1 MKNNAAVGGGIEVFM
16 KAKPSISQ
24 KKENLTGVLFI
35 TPYLI
40 GYIIFQGLP
49 FLIAIILGFT
59 NVRYI
64 SKIGD
69 ASFIAFDNFVRMF
82 QDVDTMKAL
91 GRTGLY
97 SLLYVP
103 LIMIC
108 GFFIAYM
115 VNKGIHL
122 KNIVRSMFFLPYVS
136 NMVAVAVVFKLL
148 LGPGG
153 PLVYLLTKLGMENP
167 PYLLY
172 GLKTALPTVVCIAV
186 WKGIGLNFI
195 TYLAAMQ
202 NVSPDLLEA
211 AQIDGAGKWQRIKN
225 IIIPSLSPTTFF
237 LLISSVITSLQ
248 NFTTIQALTGGGP
261 GQATTVMSINIIRTS
276 FSNYQTGYA
285 SAQALIMFLIVLLIT
300 LVQWRGQQKW
310 VNY

>member
-1 MKNNAAVGGGIEVFM
+1 MKQ
-16 KAKPSISQ
+16 KSSIAQ
-24 KKENLTGVLFI
+24 RKENITGAIFI
-35 TPYLI
+35 APYLA
-40 GYIIFQGLP
+40 GFAIFQGIP
-49 FLIAIILGFT
+49 FLIAMVLGFT

-64 SKIGD
+64 SKLGD
-69 ASFIAFDNFVRMF
+69 AKFIGFGNFIRMF
-82 QDVDTMKAL
+82 QDIDTMKAL

-103 LIMIC
+103 LIMVC

-115 VNKGIHL
+115 VNKGIHF
-122 KNIVRSMFFLPYVS
+122 KNLVRSMFFLPYVS

-148 LGPGG
+148 LGPDG
-153 PLVYLLTKLGMENP
+153 PVIYILQKIGYENP

-172 GLKTALPTVVCIAV
+172 GLKTALPAVVCIAV

-195 TYLAAMQ
+195 TYLAALQ
-202 NVSPDLLEA
+202 NVSVDLLEA
-211 AQIDGAGKWQRIKN
+211 AQIDGATKWQRIKN
-225 IIIPSLSPTTFF
+225 IIIPMISPTTFF

-248 NFTTIQALTGGGP
+248 NFTTIQSLTGGGP
-261 GQATTVMSINIIRTS
+261 GQATTVMSINIIRTA

-285 SAQALIMFLIVLLIT
+285 SAQALVMFVIVLMIT
-300 LVQWRGQQKW
+300 LVQWQGQKKW

>member
-1 MKNNAAVGGGIEVFM
+1 MKGKTGKKVSNR
-16 KAKPSISQ
+16 PSIAQ
-24 KKENLTGVLFI
+24 KKENLTGAIFI
-35 TPYLI
+35 APYLI

-49 FLIAIILGFT
+49 FLIAMILGFT

-64 SKIGD
+64 SKLDD
-69 ASFIAFDNFVRMF
+69 ATFVGFENFVRMF
-82 QDVDTMKAL
+82 NDVDTMKAL

-97 SLLYVP
+97 SLMYVP

-115 VNKGIHL
+115 VNKGIHF
-122 KNIVRSMFFLPYVS
+122 KNVVRSMFFLPYVS

-148 LGPGG
+148 LGPSG
-153 PLVYLLTKLGMENP
+153 PVVYLLQKIGAENP

-172 GLKTALPTVVCIAV
+172 GLNTALPTVVCIAV

-195 TYLAAMQ
+195 TYLAALQ
-202 NVSPDLLEA
+202 NVSTDLLEA
-211 AQIDGAGKWQRIKN
+211 AQIDGATKWERIRH
-225 IIIPSLSPTTFF
+225 IVIPSISPTTFF

-261 GQATTVMSINIIRTS
+261 GQATTVMSINIIRTA

-285 SAQALIMFLIVLLIT
+285 SAQALVMFLIVLFIT
-300 LVQWRGQQKW
+300 LIQWRGQKKW

>member
-1 MKNNAAVGGGIEVFM
+1 MKANAAPKTKIM
-16 KAKPSISQ
+16 SSIAQ
-24 KKENLTGVLFI
+24 KKENITGALFI

-40 GYIIFQGLP
+40 GYFIFQGLP
-49 FLIAIILGFT
+49 FLIAMILGFT

-64 SKIGD
+64 SKID
-69 ASFIAFDNFVRMF
+69 EASFIGIGNFIRMF
-82 QDVDTMKAL
+82 HDVDTMKAL

-97 SLLYVP
+97 SLIYVP
-103 LIMIC
+103 LIMVC
-108 GFFIAYM
+108 GFIIAYM
-115 VNKGIHL
+115 VNKGIHF
-122 KNIVRSMFFLPYVS
+122 KNMIRSMFFLPYVS

-153 PLVYLLTKLGMENP
+153 PLVFLLQRVGMENP

-172 GLKTALPTVVCIAV
+172 GLNTALPTVVCIAV

-195 TYLAAMQ
+195 TYLAALQ
-202 NVSPDLLEA
+202 NVSADLLEA

-225 IIIPSLSPTTFF
+225 IIIPMISPTTFF
-237 LLISSVITSLQ
+237 LMISSVITSLQ
-248 NFTTIQALTGGGP
+248 NFTTIQALTAGGP
-261 GQATTVMSINIIRTS
+261 GQATTVMSINIIRTA

-300 LVQWRGQQKW
+300 LVQWRGQKKW

>member
-1 MKNNAAVGGGIEVFM
+1 MKSRQ
-16 KAKPSISQ
+16 SIAQ
-24 KKENLTGVLFI
+24 KKENLIGAAFI
-35 TPYLI
+35 TPYLV
-40 GYIIFQGLP
+40 GFTIFQGLP
-49 FLIAIILGFT
+49 FLIAMILGFT

-64 SKIGD
+64 SKIGE
-69 ASFIAFDNFVRMF
+69 AKFIGIDNFIRMF
-82 QDVDTMKAL
+82 TDMDTMKAL

-97 SLLYVP
+97 SLIYVP

-115 VNKGIHL
+115 VNKGIHF

-148 LGPGG
+148 LGPSG
-153 PLVYLLTKLGMENP
+153 PVVSLLTAVGMENP

-172 GLKTALPTVVCIAV
+172 GLNTALPTVVCIAV
-186 WKGIGLNFI
+186 WKGLGLNFI
-195 TYLAAMQ
+195 TYLAALQ

-211 AQIDGAGKWQRIKN
+211 AEIDGASKWQKIKN
-225 IIIPSLSPTTFF
+225 IIIPMISPTTFF

-261 GQATTVMSINIIRTS
+261 GQATTVMSVNIIRTA
-276 FSNYQTGYA
+276 FSNFQTGYA
-285 SAQALIMFLIVLLIT
+285 SAQAIVMFLIVLGIT
-300 LVQWRGQQKW
+300 LFQWVGQKKW

>member
-1 MKNNAAVGGGIEVFM
+1 MKKNAS
-16 KAKPSISQ
+16 SIAQ
-24 KKENLTGVLFI
+24 KKENMTGAIFI

-40 GYIIFQGLP
+40 GFLIFQGLP
-49 FLIAIILGFT
+49 FLIAMVLGFT

-64 SKIGD
+64 SKIQD
-69 ASFIAFDNFVRMF
+69 AAFIGFDNFSRMV

-97 SLLYVP
+97 SLIYVP
-103 LIMIC
+103 LIMVC
-108 GFFIAYM
+108 GFFIAYL
-115 VNKGIHL
+115 VNKGIHF
-122 KNIVRSMFFLPYVS
+122 KNMVRSMFFLPYVS
-136 NMVAVAVVFKLL
+136 NMVAVAIVFKLL
-148 LGPGG
+148 LGPDG
-153 PLVYLLTKLGMENP
+153 PVVYVLKSIGWEDP

-195 TYLAAMQ
+195 TYLAALQ
-202 NVSPDLLEA
+202 NVSADLLEA
-211 AQIDGAGKWQRIKN
+211 AQIDGASKWQRIKN
-225 IIIPSLSPTTFF
+225 IIIPMISPTTFF

-261 GQATTVMSINIIRTS
+261 GQATTVMSINIIRTA
-276 FSNYQTGYA
+276 FTNYQTGYA
-285 SAQALIMFLIVLLIT
+285 SAQALVMFVIVLFIT
-300 LVQWRGQQKW
+300 LIQWRGQKKW

>member
-1 MKNNAAVGGGIEVFM
+1 MVKNGKVKTSSAE
-16 KAKPSISQ
+16 
-24 KKENLTGVLFI
+24 KKENIIGFCFI
-35 TPYLI
+35 APYLI
-40 GYIIFQGLP
+40 GYFIFQGLP
-49 FLIAIILGFT
+49 FLIAMILGFT

-64 SKIGD
+64 SRID
-69 ASFIAFDNFVRMF
+69 EASFIGLQNFIRMF

-97 SLLYVP
+97 SLMYVP
-103 LIMIC
+103 LIMVC

-115 VNKGIHL
+115 VNKGIHF
-122 KNIVRSMFFLPYVS
+122 KNLVRSMFFLPYVS

-148 LGPGG
+148 LGPSG
-153 PLVYLLTKLGMENP
+153 PVVHILQALGWENP

-172 GLKTALPTVVCIAV
+172 GLNTALPTVVCIAV

-195 TYLAAMQ
+195 TYLAALQ
-202 NVSPDLLEA
+202 NVSTELLEA
-211 AQIDGAGKWQRIKN
+211 AQIDGANKWQRIRS
-225 IIIPSLSPTTFF
+225 IIIPSISPTTFF

-261 GQATTVMSINIIRTS
+261 GQATTVMSINIIRTA

-285 SAQALIMFLIVLLIT
+285 SAQALVMFLIVLAIT
-300 LVQWRGQQKW
+300 LVQWQGQRKW

>member
-1 MKNNAAVGGGIEVFM
+1 MKGKTGKKVSTR
-16 KAKPSISQ
+16 PSIAQ
-24 KKENLTGVLFI
+24 KKENLTGAIFI
-35 TPYLI
+35 APYLI
-40 GYIIFQGLP
+40 GYVIFQGLP
-49 FLIAIILGFT
+49 YLIAMILGFT

-64 SKIGD
+64 SKLND
-69 ASFIAFDNFVRMF
+69 ATFVGLENFIRMF
-82 QDVDTMKAL
+82 NDTDTMKAL

-97 SLLYVP
+97 SLMYVP

-115 VNKGIHL
+115 VNKGIHF
-122 KNIVRSMFFLPYVS
+122 KNVVRSMFFLPYVS

-153 PLVYLLTKLGMENP
+153 PVVYMLQKLGFENP

-172 GLKTALPTVVCIAV
+172 GLHTALPTVVCIAV

-195 TYLAAMQ
+195 TYLAALQ
-202 NVSPDLLEA
+202 NVSADLLEA
-211 AQIDGAGKWQRIKN
+211 AQIDGATKWERIRH
-225 IIIPSLSPTTFF
+225 IIIPSISPTTFF

-248 NFTTIQALTGGGP
+248 NFTTIQALTAGGP
-261 GQATTVMSINIIRTS
+261 GQATTVMSINIIRTA

-285 SAQALIMFLIVLLIT
+285 SAQALVMFLIVLMIT
-300 LVQWRGQQKW
+300 LIQWQGQKKW

>member
-1 MKNNAAVGGGIEVFM
+1 MKQ
-16 KAKPSISQ
+16 KSSIAQ
-24 KKENLTGVLFI
+24 RKENITGAIFI
-35 TPYLI
+35 APYLA
-40 GYIIFQGLP
+40 GFAIFQGMP
-49 FLIAIILGFT
+49 FLIAMVLGFT

-64 SKIGD
+64 SKLGD
-69 ASFIAFDNFVRMF
+69 AKFIGFGNFIRMF
-82 QDVDTMKAL
+82 QDIDTMKAL

-103 LIMIC
+103 LIMVC

-115 VNKGIHL
+115 VNKGIHF
-122 KNIVRSMFFLPYVS
+122 KNLVRSMFFLPYVS

-148 LGPGG
+148 LGPDG
-153 PLVYLLTKLGMENP
+153 PLIYILQKIGYENP

-172 GLKTALPTVVCIAV
+172 GLKTALPSVVCIAV

-195 TYLAAMQ
+195 TYLAALQ
-202 NVSPDLLEA
+202 NVSVDLLEA
-211 AQIDGAGKWQRIKN
+211 AQIDGATKWQRIKN
-225 IIIPSLSPTTFF
+225 IIIPMISPTTFF

-248 NFTTIQALTGGGP
+248 NFTTIQSLTGGGP
-261 GQATTVMSINIIRTS
+261 GQATTVMSINIIRTA

-285 SAQALIMFLIVLLIT
+285 SAQALVMFVIVLMIT
-300 LVQWRGQQKW
+300 LVQWQGQKKW

>member
-1 MKNNAAVGGGIEVFM
+1 MRESMKKNGKVRTSAAE
-16 KAKPSISQ
+16 
-24 KKENLTGVLFI
+24 KKENAVGLCFI
-35 TPYLI
+35 APYLI
-40 GYIIFQGLP
+40 GYFIFQGLP
-49 FLIAIILGFT
+49 FLIAMVLGFT

-64 SKIGD
+64 SRLD
-69 ASFIAFDNFVRMF
+69 EASFIGLSNFIRMF
-82 QDVDTMKAL
+82 KDVDTMKAL

-97 SLLYVP
+97 SAMYVP
-103 LIMIC
+103 LIMVC

-122 KNIVRSMFFLPYVS
+122 KNVVRSMFFLPYVS

-148 LGPGG
+148 LGPNG
-153 PLVYLLTKLGMENP
+153 PVVAILQALGWENP

-195 TYLAAMQ
+195 TYLAALQ
-202 NVSPDLLEA
+202 NVSTELLEA
-211 AQIDGAGKWQRIKN
+211 AQIDGANKWQRIKN
-225 IIIPSLSPTTFF
+225 IIIPTISPTTFF

-248 NFTTIQALTGGGP
+248 NFTTIQALTEGGP
-261 GQATTVMSINIIRTS
+261 GQATTVMSINIIRTA

-285 SAQALIMFLIVLLIT
+285 SAQALVMFLIVLGIT
-300 LVQWRGQQKW
+300 LVQWQGQRKW

>member
-1 MKNNAAVGGGIEVFM
+1 M
-16 KAKPSISQ
+16 KAKSSIAQ
-24 KKENLTGVLFI
+24 KKENLTGALFI
-35 TPYLI
+35 APYLI
-40 GYIIFQGLP
+40 GFIIFQGVP
-49 FLIAIILGFT
+49 FLIAMILGFT

-64 SKIGD
+64 SKISE
-69 ASFIAFDNFVRMF
+69 ASFIGIDNFIRMF

-97 SLLYVP
+97 SLIYVP
-103 LIMIC
+103 LIMVC

-115 VNKGIHL
+115 VNKGIHF
-122 KNIVRSMFFLPYVS
+122 KNIIRSMFFLPYVS

-153 PLVYLLTKLGMENP
+153 PVVYLLQKAGMESP

-172 GLKTALPTVVCIAV
+172 GLHTALPTVVCIAV

-195 TYLAAMQ
+195 TYLAALQ
-202 NVSPDLLEA
+202 NVSVDLLEA
-211 AQIDGAGKWQRIKN
+211 AQIDGASKWQRIRN
-225 IIIPSLSPTTFF
+225 IIIPMISPTTFF
-237 LLISSVITSLQ
+237 LMISSVITSLQ
-248 NFTTIQALTGGGP
+248 NFTTIQALTAGGP
-261 GQATTVMSINIIRTS
+261 GQATTVMSINIIRTA

-300 LVQWRGQQKW
+300 LIQWRGQKKW

>member
-1 MKNNAAVGGGIEVFM
+1 MKR
-16 KAKPSISQ
+16 KSSIAQ
-24 KKENLTGVLFI
+24 KKENITGAVFI

-40 GYIIFQGLP
+40 GFIIFQGIP
-49 FLIAIILGFT
+49 FLIAMILGFT

-64 SKIGD
+64 SKLEDAAFIG
-69 ASFIAFDNFVRMF
+69 FNNFTRMF

-91 GRTGLY
+91 GRTGFYTLM
-97 SLLYVP
+97 YVP

-115 VNKGIHL
+115 VNKGIHF
-122 KNIVRSMFFLPYVS
+122 KNLVRSMFFLPYVS

-148 LGPGG
+148 LGPDG
-153 PLVYLLTKLGMENP
+153 PLIYILQKIGYENP

-195 TYLAAMQ
+195 TYLAALQ
-202 NVSPDLLEA
+202 NVSVDLLEA
-211 AQIDGAGKWQRIKN
+211 AQIDGASKWQRIKN
-225 IIIPSLSPTTFF
+225 IIIPMISPTTFF

-248 NFTTIQALTGGGP
+248 NFTTIQSLTAGGP

-276 FSNYQTGYA
+276 FSNFQTGYA
-285 SAQALIMFLIVLLIT
+285 SAQALVMFLIVLMIT
-300 LVQWRGQQKW
+300 LVQWHGQKKW

>member
-1 MKNNAAVGGGIEVFM
+1 MKQ
-16 KAKPSISQ
+16 KSSIAQ
-24 KKENLTGVLFI
+24 RKENITGAIFIAPYLTGFA
-35 TPYLI
+35 
-40 GYIIFQGLP
+40 IFQGMP
-49 FLIAIILGFT
+49 FLIAMVLGFT

-64 SKIGD
+64 SKLGD
-69 ASFIAFDNFVRMF
+69 AKFIGFGNFIRMF
-82 QDVDTMKAL
+82 QDIDTMKAL

-103 LIMIC
+103 LIMVC

-115 VNKGIHL
+115 VNKGIHF
-122 KNIVRSMFFLPYVS
+122 KNLVRSMFFLPYVS

-148 LGPGG
+148 LGPDG
-153 PLVYLLTKLGMENP
+153 PLIYILQKIGYENP

-172 GLKTALPTVVCIAV
+172 GLKTALPSVVCIAV

-195 TYLAAMQ
+195 TYLAALQ
-202 NVSPDLLEA
+202 NVSVDLLEA
-211 AQIDGAGKWQRIKN
+211 AQIDGATKWQRIKN
-225 IIIPSLSPTTFF
+225 IIIPMISPTTFF

-248 NFTTIQALTGGGP
+248 NFTTIQSLTGGGP
-261 GQATTVMSINIIRTS
+261 GQATTVMSINIIRTA

-285 SAQALIMFLIVLLIT
+285 SAQALVMFVIVLMIT
-300 LVQWRGQQKW
+300 LVQWQGQKKW

>member
-1 MKNNAAVGGGIEVFM
+1 MQTTVG
-16 KAKPSISQ
+16 Q
-24 KKENLTGVLFI
+24 KKENRTGLLFI
-35 TPYLI
+35 APYLI

-64 SKIGD
+64 SKID
-69 ASFIAFDNFVRMF
+69 EASFIGLGNFIRMF

-97 SLLYVP
+97 SLIYVP
-103 LIMIC
+103 LIMVC
-108 GFFIAYM
+108 GFTIAYL
-115 VNKGIHL
+115 VNKGIHFKKL
-122 KNIVRSMFFLPYVS
+122 IRSMFFLPYVS

-148 LGPGG
+148 LGPSG
-153 PLVYLLTKLGMENP
+153 PVVAILQALGNENP

-172 GLKTALPTVVCIAV
+172 GLNTALPTVVCIAV

-195 TYLAAMQ
+195 TYLAALQ
-202 NVSPDLLEA
+202 NVSADLLEA
-211 AQIDGAGKWQRIKN
+211 AQIDGASKWERIKH
-225 IIIPSLSPTTFF
+225 IVIPSISPTTFF

-261 GQATTVMSINIIRTS
+261 GQATTVMSINIIRAAFT
-276 FSNYQTGYA
+276 NYQTGYA
-285 SAQALIMFLIVLLIT
+285 SAQALVMFVIVLFIT
-300 LVQWRGQQKW
+300 LIQWRGQKKW